1 MLITVYWF
9 TSLVLSEG
17 KKVQMSVRI
26 MLLNPWGVD
35 YADEVGLNVIGS
47 FVRPDTDLACVN
59 LTGAA
64 RPVPWPVPEGLK
76 PAVEMARKAEADG
89 FDAIINGCAGNPYLD
104 DLRAAVSIPVVGIAE
119 TILRNARSRGKICIL
134 DRLLPEE
141 YTTLIPNN
149 GPDKFDFWK
158 AKAASYGL
166 TPDLYS
172 IRKVR
177 IATHPSVDSLEP
189 MTREGSMELRERM
202 FQSFVDSL
210 HDDGLLQSTAAADE
224 DGAKAVFFA
233 CNFWSTPIAALG
245 RDARQF
251 GAAVIN
257 PLGSAAT
264 FAEHLVNS
272 AA

>member
-1 MLITVYWF
+1 
-9 TSLVLSEG
+9 
-17 KKVQMSVRI
+17 MSARI

-59 LTGAA
+59 LTGKA
-64 RPVPWPVPEGLK
+64 RPVPWPVAEGLE
-76 PAVEMARKAEADG
+76 PAVELAKKAEADG
-89 FDAIINGCAGNPYLD
+89 FDAIINGCAGDPYLD

-119 TILRNARSRGKICIL
+119 TILRNARSRGKKICIL

-141 YTTLIPNN
+141 YTALIPNN
-149 GPDKFDFWK
+149 GPDKFDFWN

-177 IATHPSVDSLEP
+177 IATHPGVDSLEP
-189 MTREGSMELRERM
+189 MTREGSTELRELM

-210 HDDGLLQSTAAADE
+210 HDDGLRQTKAAADE
-224 DGAKAVFFA
+224 DGAEAVFFA

-245 RDARQF
+245 RDATQF
-251 GAAVIN
+251 GATMIN

-264 FAEHLVNS
+264 FAEHLVIS